1 MRVKNAGGAGT
12 ALSENNAAVYILQRK
27 RYSANDPDECERVYE
42 RQRGKRSSWLS
53 SFVKNVVF
61 GLTNLR
67 FYCIFK
73 VYRCGALPHLKIF
86 NTRGVLKMI
95 IKKITAAASA
105 LAMSMGML
113 SYAPTAG
120 QQDAASTAKAASSYN
135 YAEALQKSMFFYEVQ
150 QSGKLPE
157 WNQVPWRA
165 DSMVDEDGKET
176 DVVPGGWFDAGD
188 HFKFCLTNAY
198 SASMLGWGYIEYE
211 DAVKKAGLDD
221 LYRKN
226 LQWGLDYVMGCDK
239 GGGSVV
245 GTIGDFTGGSTD
257 HNIWCSAE
265 VYLRKHHLNN
275 GDWERPYDVIKN
287 ASVAGLSAAALAEG
301 YIIFKDSDPDK
312 AAQYLKHA
320 KDLFEGADKIRACK
334 DIGGMSGMYKTES
347 WIDDC
352 MFAALW
358 LYKATGDKTYLDKVE
373 KDYIPNFPLEE
384 QSTARKYTWGLC
396 WDDTSQGAAFLYA
409 QITQDQE
416 WIDHCARHL
425 KYWMGEDEKKLQS
438 ITPKGLSWLF
448 QWGCLRHAT
457 TTAFLAKLGSDT
469 IFKGTANES
478 KFDKWGDS
486 QMNYCFGDNEMGLSY
501 VLGMGEKSPT
511 AIHHRTTSGVHDDHW
526 NDLGQKSSGTEGWQT
541 EYAHTLY
548 GALIGGPDSKGNY
561 GDYKVADYQY
571 TEVAIDYNAG
581 YTACL
586 CAMIDDY
593 GGTPL
598 ADFPPAE
605 MPKWA
610 EWEVAAVVNGTAG
623 TTYTEIKA
631 WAMNHTAWPARV
643 AKDVEYRYFFDVSE
657 VIDAGLS
664 VDDIKVEGKSQQ
676 YESGQGHATVTGPH
690 KYEGDP
696 TGNTYYASIKF
707 DDGRAIQPTGQSEH
721 RDEVQFRI
729 SIPDAVDGKS
739 TAGAWDTSNDWS
751 YLGGLAKATD
761 LKKADSLNEHMPM
774 YVDGVIAWGE
784 EPDGTKFVAKPCTKG
799 SGSSTPTTGT
809 TTTAPKPTT
818 TTTTS
823 VTTTTSTATTTSS
836 TTTVTTT
843 KPDPTEGTTTSINHG
858 GDSVSKWGD
867 ANCDKG
873 VDLADAVIIMQAL
886 ANPNK
891 YGTSGTDE
899 HHITEQ
905 GTINGDVYENG
916 SGITSADALSIQRY
930 LLHLIDT
937 LPESY
942 KK

>member
-1 MRVKNAGGAGT
+1 
-12 ALSENNAAVYILQRK
+12 
-27 RYSANDPDECERVYE
+27 
-42 RQRGKRSSWLS
+42 
-53 SFVKNVVF
+53 
-61 GLTNLR
+61 
-67 FYCIFK
+67 
-73 VYRCGALPHLKIF
+73 
-86 NTRGVLKMI
+86 MI

-301 YIIFKDSDPDK
+301 YIIFKDSNPDK

-526 NDLGQKSSGTEGWQT
+526 NDLGQKSSDTEGWQT

-561 GDYKVADYQY
+561 GNYKVADFQY

-581 YTACL
+581 FTACL
-586 CAMIDDY
+586 CAMVDDY
-593 GGTPL
+593 GGEIL
-598 ADFPPAE
+598 ADFPVAE
-605 MPKWA
+605 TPKWA
-610 EWEVAAVVNGTAG
+610 EWEISATINGKG
-623 TTYTEIKA
+623 DSYTEVKA
-631 WAMNHTAWPARV
+631 WARNHTAWPARV
-643 AKDVEYRYFFDVSE
+643 SEDVEYRYYFDVSE
-657 VIDAGLS
+657 VIAGGLS
-664 VDDIKVEGKSQQ
+664 VDDIKVTSNSQQ
-676 YESGQGHATVTGPH
+676 YGAGEQGYATVSGPY

-696 TGNTYYASIKF
+696 TGMTYYALIKF
-707 DDGRAIQPTGQSEH
+707 EDGRAIMPTGQSEH
-721 RDEVQFRI
+721 RDEVQFRV

-739 TAGAWDTSNDWS
+739 TKGAWDPTNDYS
-751 YLGGLAKATD
+751 YETLASGMSD
-761 LKKADSLNEHMPM
+761 LSLPEALNEHMTM
-774 YVDGVIAWGE
+774 YVDGILVWGT
-784 EPDGTKFVAKPCTKG
+784 EPDCT
-799 SGSSTPTTGT
+799 TPDPTQ
-809 TTTAPKPTT
+809 TTAPSSTTSTTT

-823 VTTTTSTATTTSS
+823 GSDEN
-836 TTTVTTT
+836 
-843 KPDPTEGTTTSINHG
+843 KLY
-858 GDSVSKWGD
+858 GD
-867 ANCDKG
+867 ANYNGEVNMADAVFIMQCMANPDEFNFTPEGK
-873 VDLADAVIIMQAL
+873 DLADVY
-886 ANPNK
+886 NR
-891 YGTSGTDE
+891 
-899 HHITEQ
+899 
-905 GTINGDVYENG
+905 GD
-916 SGITSADALSIQRY
+916 GITNNDALSIQRFEAG
-930 LLHLIDT
+930 IVT
-937 LPESY
+937 ALPESY
-942 KK
+942 QN